1 VNSLQLLLLALI
13 RIYRWVGSPLKRFVL
28 GPGSGCRFQP
38 TCSAYA
44 HEAVVRHGAIRGSA
58 LSMRRLCR
66 CHPWGG
72 CGDDPVPQAGE
83 RASSGG
89 GPAAFRRAVL
99 S

>member
-1 VNSLQLLLLALI
+1 MNPLQLLLLALI

-44 HEAVVRHGAIRGSA
+44 HEAVVRHGALRGSA
-58 LSMRRLCR
+58 LSMGRLCR

>member
-1 VNSLQLLLLALI
+1 MNPLQLLLLALI

-44 HEAVVRHGAIRGSA
+44 HEAVVRHGALRGST
-58 LSMRRLCR
+58 LSMGRLCR